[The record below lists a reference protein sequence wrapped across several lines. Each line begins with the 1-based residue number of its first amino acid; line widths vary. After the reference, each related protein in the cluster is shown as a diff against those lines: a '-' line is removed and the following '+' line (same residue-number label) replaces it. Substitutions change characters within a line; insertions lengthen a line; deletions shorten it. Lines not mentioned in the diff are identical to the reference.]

1 MSKAYLDRLPN
12 WDLRVAQQRASE
24 LGLEL
29 TQARAELLEPARW
42 FYDQYGFS
50 PSNRPL
56 ISAVA
61 QHLGLEKGRSI
72 YLLSQFP
79 DTPAKTI
86 AYLAGLPKPKNCL

>member
-61 QHLGLEKGRSI
+61 QH
-72 YLLSQFP
+72 
-79 DTPAKTI
+79 
-86 AYLAGLPKPKNCL
+86 